1 MLFKNC
7 SILIVILC
15 AVVLASCNSQ
25 MSLDNENK
33 TPIKSMN
40 DKDNIL
46 PSDFYIQ
53 YTDSSAIRGYEL
65 IKTINS
71 NGSFELTKRD
81 LMGKVEEIEVGV
93 YSEDKL
99 IDIYNFILDNDF
111 FSLPEDLTIT
121 SRCPGGSYE
130 YYEVKMNGE
139 AHKIEGACIQDKVF
153 RNFVEKVN

>member
-1 MLFKNC
+1 MKMLFKNC

-99 IDIYNFILDNDF
+99 
-111 FSLPEDLTIT
+111 
-121 SRCPGGSYE
+121 
-130 YYEVKMNGE
+130 
-139 AHKIEGACIQDKVF
+139 
-153 RNFVEKVN
+153 